1 MICMIQDSS
10 RSDILGLSQDKI
22 FCYHK
27 GQLLDQMLLAIYTF
41 NLLELLLLIQNAL
54 DGSFFLLYA
63 CAHNPTG
70 VDPSEEQWQE
80 ISSLIKILSLL
91 VIVILDHYLPKRF
104 IANLISLAEI
114 NLHLTEAQNTGGVCF
129 SLGKGMYRVLYIPE
143 DEVVLLNSREKAP
156 YMICVEVL
164 RCDMISN
171 SKDTSSP
178 HKFSI
183 LLLFSEV
190 RDLSSHL
197 NTLAKSETEGV
208 QGAAATGVFLF
219 PEPEGLYLELNQES
233 EISSPK

>member
-1 MICMIQDSS
+1 
-10 RSDILGLSQDKI
+10 SDILGLSQDKI

-27 GQLLDQMLLAIYTF
+27 
-41 NLLELLLLIQNAL
+41 ELLLLIQNAP
-54 DGSFFLLYA
+54 DGSFFLLHA

-80 ISSLIKILSLL
+80 ISSLIKIPDLL

-114 NLHLTEAQNTGGVCF
+114 NLYLTEAQNTGESNGILFPKSNLRNSPCGVCF

-164 RCDMISN
+164 RCDMI
-171 SKDTSSP
+171 
-178 HKFSI
+178 
-183 LLLFSEV
+183 
-190 RDLSSHL
+190 
-197 NTLAKSETEGV
+197 
-208 QGAAATGVFLF
+208 
-219 PEPEGLYLELNQES
+219 
-233 EISSPK
+233 